1 MELVSTYT
9 QRWAPSN
16 GGLSARTT
24 DTGSAAFICGDMSI
38 DATVADAYASITV
51 GQAFELMPSC
61 GVYQITVK
69 DSKSA
74 KTYSVERVGNRYASI
89 DDMREYSKANND
101 GFEKLPEKTIDQA
114 IQKAEEVIDRS
125 CGRSFCERV
134 LETYLYACNPCEL
147 PVIDAYA
154 LDCPLPNARL
164 VSYCQAIGITEP
176 CTARITYGQTLTA
189 QISEACVRL
198 AASYLRPRVAA
209 ENARGTAMDGVF
221 ISYELATGEEGS
233 WTGIPFV
240 DAAIA
245 QNRSRRVLLG

>member
-24 DTGSAAFICGDMSI
+24 DTGSVAFICGDKSV
-38 DATVADAYASITV
+38 DATVADAQASITV
-51 GQAFELMPSC
+51 DQALELMPSC
-61 GVYQITVK
+61 GVYQITVNGI
-69 DSKSA
+69 SA

-89 DDMREYSKANND
+89 DDMREYSKVNND
-101 GFEKLPEKTIDQA
+101 GFEMFPDTTIDQA

-125 CGRSFCERV
+125 CGRSFCERMI
-134 LETYLYACNPCEL
+134 ETHLYGGNPCEL
-147 PVIDAYA
+147 PVIDAYG

-164 VSYCQAIGITEP
+164 VSYCQAIGINEP

-245 QNRSRRVLLG
+245 QNRSRRGLLG

>member
-9 QRWAPSN
+9 QRWAQSN

-24 DTGSAAFICGDMSI
+24 DTGSVAFMCGDVSV
-38 DATVADAYASITV
+38 DATVADARATITV
-51 GQAFELMPSC
+51 DQAFELMPSC

-69 DSKSA
+69 GSST

-101 GFEKLPEKTIDQA
+101 GFEKLPDKTINQA

-134 LETYLYACNPCEL
+134 IETYLYGGNLCEL

-164 VSYCQAIGITEP
+164 VSYCQAIGITES

-209 ENARGTAMDGVF
+209 ENARGTAMGGVF
-221 ISYELATGEEGS
+221 ISYELATGEDGS

-245 QNRSRRVLLG
+245 QNRSRRVILA

>member
-1 MELVSTYT
+1 MELVSIYT
-9 QRWAPSN
+9 QRWAQSN

-24 DTGSAAFICGDMSI
+24 DTGSVAFMCGDVSV

-51 GQAFELMPSC
+51 DQALELMPTC

-69 DSKSA
+69 GTST

-101 GFEKLPEKTIDQA
+101 GFEQLPDKTIDQA

-134 LETYLYACNPCEL
+134 IETYLYDGNLCEL

-221 ISYELATGEEGS
+221 ISYELATGEDGS

-245 QNRSRRVLLG
+245 QNRSRRVILA

>member
-1 MELVSTYT
+1 MELVSNYT

-24 DTGSAAFICGDMSI
+24 DTGSVAFMCGDKSV
-38 DATVADAYASITV
+38 DAKVADAYASITV
-51 GQAFELMPSC
+51 DQALELMPTC
-61 GVYQITVK
+61 GVYQIAVK
-69 DSKSA
+69 GTNTKI
-74 KTYSVERVGNRYASI
+74 YSVERVGNRYASI
-89 DDMREYSKANND
+89 DDMREYSATNND
-101 GFEKLPEKTIDQA
+101 GFEQLPDKTIDQA

-134 LETYLYACNPCEL
+134 IETYLYGGNLCEL

-164 VSYCQAIGITEP
+164 VSYCQAIGITES

-245 QNRSRRVLLG
+245 QNRSRRAIIA

>member
-9 QRWAPSN
+9 MRWAPSN

-24 DTGSAAFICGDMSI
+24 DTGSVAFMCGDVSV
-38 DATVADAYASITV
+38 DATVVDACALITV
-51 GQAFELMPSC
+51 DQTLELMPTC
-61 GVYQITVK
+61 GVYQIVVK
-69 DSKSA
+69 DSKAS
-74 KTYSVERVGNRYASI
+74 KTYSVERVGNRYASV
-89 DDMREYSKANND
+89 DDMREYSKVNHD
-101 GFEKLPEKTIDQA
+101 GFEMLPDTTIEQA

-134 LETYLYACNPCEL
+134 LETRLYACNQCEL
-147 PVIDAYA
+147 PVVDAYG
-154 LDCPLPNARL
+154 LDCQLPNARL

-176 CTARITYGQTLTA
+176 CMARVTYGQTLTA

-209 ENARGTAMDGVF
+209 ENARGTAMEGVF

-245 QNRSRRVLLG
+245 QNRSRRVLLA

>member
-1 MELVSTYT
+1 MELVSNYT
-9 QRWAPSN
+9 MRWAPSN

-24 DTGSAAFICGDMSI
+24 DTGSVAFMCGDKSV
-38 DATVADAYASITV
+38 DANVDDAYASITV
-51 GQAFELMPSC
+51 DQAFELMPSC

-69 DSKSA
+69 GSST

-89 DDMREYSKANND
+89 DDMSEYSKANND
-101 GFEKLPEKTIDQA
+101 DFEQLPDTTIEQA

-134 LETYLYACNPCEL
+134 IETHLYGGNLCEL
-147 PVIDAYA
+147 PVVDAYA

-221 ISYELATGEEGS
+221 ISYELATGEDGS

-245 QNRSRRVLLG
+245 QNRSRRVILA

>member
-1 MELVSTYT
+1 MELVPTYT

-24 DTGSAAFICGDMSI
+24 DTGSVAFICGDKSI
-38 DATVADAYASITV
+38 DTTVTDAYASITV
-51 GQAFELMPSC
+51 EQALELMPTC

-69 DSKSA
+69 GTNT

-101 GFEKLPEKTIDQA
+101 GFEIFPDTTIEQA

-134 LETYLYACNPCEL
+134 IETYLYACNPCEL

-189 QISEACVRL
+189 QMSEACVRL

>member
-1 MELVSTYT
+1 MELVSNYT
-9 QRWAPSN
+9 MRWAPSN

-24 DTGSAAFICGDMSI
+24 DTGSVAFMCGDKNV

-51 GQAFELMPSC
+51 DQALELMPSC

-69 DSKSA
+69 DAST

-101 GFEKLPEKTIDQA
+101 GFEQLPDKTIDQA

-134 LETYLYACNPCEL
+134 IETYLYACNPCEL

-164 VSYCQAIGITEP
+164 VSYCQAIGITES

-245 QNRSRRVLLG
+245 QNRSRRVILA